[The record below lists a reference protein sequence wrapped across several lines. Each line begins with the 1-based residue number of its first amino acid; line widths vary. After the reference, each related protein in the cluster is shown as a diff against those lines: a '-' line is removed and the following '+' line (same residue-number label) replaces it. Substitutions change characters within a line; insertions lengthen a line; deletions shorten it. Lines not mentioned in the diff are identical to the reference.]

1 MNDYLTEQMEELNL
15 TAASE
20 SFTKLFPGYQIDMNS
35 LFNLILEGQA
45 GEAFKMITQAVKEGF
60 AGDLAGMKTLLV
72 SILLIGIFSAL
83 LSDFSDVLAK
93 GNTRGTGFYLLY
105 LILLSTLTGA
115 FTVISRIAV
124 ATFEN
129 IILFVKLFVPSWA
142 VSVSV
147 SLGTTTASFYYG
159 MMLLLVWGIEE
170 ILLSVMVPFIYSYVI
185 LALLSALFPEERLNL
200 LLDFMKRI
208 ADFAFKVMLALVTGM
223 SFVQALIIPAVDGLK
238 VSAMKKAMQVLP
250 GIGGAVEGVAELVL
264 GSAVLIRNTMGILFL
279 VLLLL
284 ICALPVFKIL
294 VLSGLIRFGAA
305 LCSVVGDKRLSG
317 CVDKVGEGCFL
328 LLRCV
333 LTGMA
338 LFLIVVAI
346 VSCIV
351 RCALYDRDYP
361 GNRNFYH
368 RGRGYGLSC
377 PVRGIQKVYQADRWN
392 GSGGTAGI
400 AGSFPVFKKWSL
412 I

>member
-115 FTVISRIAV
+115 FTVISRITV

-200 LLDFMKRI
+200 LLDFMKKI

-351 RCALYDRDYP
+351 R
-361 GNRNFYH
+361 
-368 RGRGYGLSC
+368 
-377 PVRGIQKVYQADRWN
+377 
-392 GSGGTAGI
+392 
-400 AGSFPVFKKWSL
+400 
-412 I
+412 

>member
-129 IILFVKLFVPSWA
+129 IILFWK
-142 VSVSV
+142 
-147 SLGTTTASFYYG
+147 T
-159 MMLLLVWGIEE
+159 
-170 ILLSVMVPFIYSYVI
+170 
-185 LALLSALFPEERLNL
+185 
-200 LLDFMKRI
+200 
-208 ADFAFKVMLALVTGM
+208 
-223 SFVQALIIPAVDGLK
+223 
-238 VSAMKKAMQVLP
+238 P
-250 GIGGAVEGVAELVL
+250 GRAW
-264 GSAVLIRNTMGILFL
+264 
-279 VLLLL
+279 
-284 ICALPVFKIL
+284 KQ
-294 VLSGLIRFGAA
+294 
-305 LCSVVGDKRLSG
+305 D
-317 CVDKVGEGCFL
+317 
-328 LLRCV
+328 
-333 LTGMA
+333 
-338 LFLIVVAI
+338 
-346 VSCIV
+346 
-351 RCALYDRDYP
+351 
-361 GNRNFYH
+361 
-368 RGRGYGLSC
+368 
-377 PVRGIQKVYQADRWN
+377 
-392 GSGGTAGI
+392 
-400 AGSFPVFKKWSL
+400 
-412 I
+412 

>member
-15 TAASE
+15 AAASE

-35 LFNLILEGQA
+35 LFDLILEGQA

-60 AGDLAGMKTLLV
+60 AGDITGMKTLLV

-105 LILLSTLTGA
+105 LILLSTL
-115 FTVISRIAV
+115 ISRITV

-351 RCALYDRDYP
+351 R
-361 GNRNFYH
+361 
-368 RGRGYGLSC
+368 
-377 PVRGIQKVYQADRWN
+377 
-392 GSGGTAGI
+392 
-400 AGSFPVFKKWSL
+400 
-412 I
+412 